1 MSEFKK
7 AGIPEGTNKITESIV
22 DAALTVHKRM
32 GPGLLEGIY
41 ESCLAKELQKR
52 NIRFERQKQV
62 PVFYGDEPLDEKL
75 RLDLMVEDKVVVEI
89 KAMEALL
96 PIHEAQVLTYLK
108 LTGCEV
114 GLLINFNVRLM
125 KNGIQRVALA
135 RS

>member
-1 MSEFKK
+1 MSDFKK
-7 AGIPEGTNKITESIV
+7 EGISTETNKISEMIV
-22 DAALTVHKRM
+22 DSALSVHKKM

-41 ESCLAKELQKR
+41 ESCLVKEFQKR

-89 KAMEALL
+89 KAVDELM

-114 GLLINFNVRLM
+114 GLLINFNVKLI

>member
-1 MSEFKK
+1 MSDFKK
-7 AGIPEGTNKITESIV
+7 EGISTETNKISEMIV
-22 DAALTVHKRM
+22 DSALAVHKKM

-41 ESCLAKELQKR
+41 ESCLVKEFQKR

-89 KAMEALL
+89 KAVDELM
-96 PIHEAQVLTYLK
+96 PIHEVRVLTYLK

-114 GLLINFNVRLM
+114 GLLINFNVKLI